1 MLKIKW
7 LNLELLS
14 SDFYIGNLFWKQC
27 ERGNMERRTGASDE
41 SVSQIEETIK
51 YFKEML
57 EGVNTKSRI
66 FQANYLWNHF
76 LKCKIMTI

>member
-1 MLKIKW
+1 
-7 LNLELLS
+7 
-14 SDFYIGNLFWKQC
+14 
-27 ERGNMERRTGASDE
+27 MEGRTVASDE

-66 FQANYLWNHF
+66 LQANYLRNHF
-76 LKCKIMTI
+76 LKRKIMTI